1 MIRTQIQLT
10 EEQAQALKEHARQVD
25 RSMADVV
32 RESVTEYLA
41 RQRTFDRGELTRR
54 ARELAGA
61 FRSGE
66 GALAEEHDRFLDQA
80 FDS

>member
-1 MIRTQIQLT
+1 
-10 EEQAQALKEHARQVD
+10 
-25 RSMADVV
+25 MADVV
-32 RESVTEYLA
+32 RESVTQYLA
-41 RQRTFDRGELTRR
+41 RQRTLDRGELTRR